1 MGPERRVRAAEI
13 LSLSESSNM
22 LSEESRPAPLKA
34 VSLCITLFEC
44 ESWCR
49 EREIVTSLISSPIMT
64 QPRSLSGLPEDTC
77 LPASP
82 AFASPL
88 LSSMV
93 CAASLVSSVSCSPAA
108 QSGPSIGFTFT
119 PSIPLIEEGAGE
131 AASLTLP
138 HVQNFMK
145 VFVHHHGS
153 CLEGPQNP
161 HYKGQKQAQHRL
173 RCARAAFR
181 YPDQGLLTSLRYRVC
196 VS

>member
-1 MGPERRVRAAEI
+1 MRKLVQGEGDCYLPDQQPHHDPAAESFR
-13 LSLSESSNM
+13 LARGHMPAGQSSVCI
-22 LSEESRPAPLKA
+22 SFA
-34 VSLCITLFEC
+34 V
-44 ESWCR
+44 
-49 EREIVTSLISSPIMT
+49 VH
-64 QPRSLSGLPEDTC
+64 G
-77 LPASP
+77 
-82 AFASPL
+82 
-88 LSSMV
+88 V
-93 CAASLVSSVSCSPAA
+93 CCFLVSSVSCSPAA